1 MKIRNL
7 RLRGAVVLAMMT
19 TVAGVGCATSDATKV
34 EVHVEAAEAAK
45 VADATEVTEATEVTY
60 PTGTYNFKFA
70 DSQTRHAFM
79 AAAEEYLLTT
89 QTGGIPL
96 FTSDVYGLYSSR
108 VQLPVD
114 EYVPVMEF
122 GDLSDITFAA
132 DDSTVL
138 MEDGKPGKEGEY
150 TYRIVYSS
158 NPQTWNQWLY
168 ASFIDADYMVNY
180 LDSLY
185 KFEFN
190 ADKTSYELN
199 PSMAAGAPIPINSKT
214 LASGKEIAKT
224 WQIKIKDLEWVFN
237 EDTDMSMVKD
247 TKINAIDVYDTFK
260 LALENQWLRAVSG
273 GGDFCS
279 TEYGILNAQ
288 EFADG
293 MVAWEEVGI
302 KLIDANT
309 LELTYVEEQSE
320 WNVKYALSSF
330 ALSPIHTEMY
340 AALGDQYGTNE
351 VTTAYHGPFYPDYY
365 ESDKVV
371 RMKKNEKFHSADKYM
386 ATGQTIT
393 IIADAEMAFE
403 EFKVGKLDYR
413 SLPATQYDEFKNHPG
428 LKTTP
433 GSAVYRVAIN
443 GFGTQE
449 EQLKTFPDVTWMPEP
464 ILANADF
471 KKAMYLVVDR
481 NKLAKDIMKTVE
493 PSMYLFPRAYFVE
506 PEEGVPFRD
515 TEWGKEVGK
524 TLSPSSHGYN
534 LDAAKALFEKAL
546 DTLVADGVYKN
557 GDEIKIEFYFFSGS
571 ETQALLGDYFKT
583 AFEEAFYSEKYD
595 IKVTV
600 DTMAKEIYANYFS
613 TGEFDLA
620 LAALGGSK
628 LNAASHLNV
637 FTDDDRAGYTL
648 NWGINTSDANIPVT
662 YVEEDGEVVTQMWSF
677 NAISSVLNA
686 ETEIFEGTEIR
697 K

>member
-1 MKIRNL
+1 MKMRNIRL
-7 RLRGAVVLAMMT
+7 CGLLTLAT
-19 TVAGVGCATSDATKV
+19 LVATACVGCV
-34 EVHVEAAEAAK
+34 EEASANSEAVKTEAEATETAK
-45 VADATEVTEATEVTY
+45 VTDATETEVTY

-96 FTSDVYGLYSSR
+96 FTSDAYGLYSSR
-108 VQLPVD
+108 IQLPVD
-114 EYVPVMEF
+114 EYVPVLEF
-122 GDLSDITFAA
+122 GEVSDIAFAA
-132 DDSTVL
+132 DDSTIL
-138 MEDGKPGKEGEY
+138 MEDGKPGKIGEY
-150 TYRIVYSS
+150 TYRTTSLT
-158 NPQTWNQWLY
+158 NPQTWNQWRYEGALD
-168 ASFIDADYMVNY
+168 IDYIKNY
-180 LDSLY
+180 IDSLY
-185 KFEFN
+185 RFEFN
-190 ADKTSYELN
+190 SDKTSYEIN
-199 PSMAAGAPIPINSKT
+199 PSMADGAPIPINPKT
-214 LASGKEIAKT
+214 LPSGKQIAKT

-237 EDTDMSMVKD
+237 ENTDMSMVKD
-247 TKINAIDVYDTFK
+247 TKINAIDFYDTFK
-260 LALENQWLRAVSG
+260 LALENRWLKAVSG

-279 TEYGILNAQ
+279 TELGILNAQ
-288 EFADG
+288 EFVDETAD
-293 MVAWEEVGI
+293 WEDVGI
-302 KLIDANT
+302 KLIDENT
-309 LELTYVEEQSE
+309 LELTYVEDQSE
-320 WNVKYALSSF
+320 WNVKYALSAF

-403 EFKVGKLDYR
+403 EFKAGKLDYNT
-413 SLPATQYDEFKNHPG
+413 LPTTQYEEFKNHPG
-428 LKTTP
+428 LKTVP
-433 GSAVYRVAIN
+433 GAAVYRIAIN

-449 EQLKTFPDVTWMPEP
+449 EQLKTFPDVTWIPEP

-471 KKAMYLVVDR
+471 KKAMYLALDR
-481 NKLAKDIMKTVE
+481 KKLAKDIMKTVE
-493 PSMYLFPRAYFVE
+493 PSMYLLSDAYIVE

-515 TEWGKEVGK
+515 TKWGKEVGK
-524 TLSPSSHGYN
+524 TLSPSTHGYN

-557 GDEIKIEFYFFSGS
+557 GDEIKIEFYIFSGL
-571 ETQALLGDYFKT
+571 ETQALMGDYVKT
-583 AFEEAFYSEKYD
+583 AFEEAFNSEKHN
-595 IKVTV
+595 IKVIV
-600 DTMAKEIYANYFS
+600 EPEPKDIYNDHRQ
-613 TGEFDLA
+613 TGEFDLSISV
-620 LAALGGSK
+620 LGGSK
-628 LNAASHLNV
+628 LNAASYLEV
-637 FTDDDRAGYTL
+637 FIDDNRADMTL

-686 ETEIFEGTEIR
+686 ETEIFEGTEVR